1 MKTAY
6 IPIINKPTRVTNKT
20 STVIDHILTNS
31 YSETIFKTVIL
42 NLMFQIISYLPYRTI
57 SEIVTESYLKLFT
70 FAKNHLMNN
79 LSSVLKRTFLKL
91 IGKKLKLYK
100 LQWCLQIVFKTVSNV
115 MWYFFSTKK
124 NQDKSQRS
132 TKSLDP

>member
-42 NLMFQIISYLPYRTI
+42 NLMFQIISYLPYHTI

-115 MWYFFSTKK
+115 MWYFFFTKK

>member
-42 NLMFQIISYLPYRTI
+42 NLMFQIISYLPYHTI

>member
-42 NLMFQIISYLPYRTI
+42 NLMFQIISYLPYHTI

-70 FAKNHLMNN
+70 FTKSHLINN
-79 LSSVLKRTFLKL
+79 LSSILKRTFLKL

-100 LQWCLQIVFKTVSNV
+100 FQWCLQIVFKTVSNV
-115 MWYFFSTKK
+115 IWYFFSTKK

>member
-42 NLMFQIISYLPYRTI
+42 NLMFQVISYLPYHTI

-124 NQDKSQRS
+124 NQDKSQKS

>member
-31 YSETIFKTVIL
+31 YSEIIFKTVIL
-42 NLMFQIISYLPYRTI
+42 NLMFQIISYLPYHTI

-100 LQWCLQIVFKTVSNV
+100 LQ
-115 MWYFFSTKK
+115 
-124 NQDKSQRS
+124 
-132 TKSLDP
+132 

>member
-6 IPIINKPTRVTNKT
+6 ISIINKPTRVTNKT

-42 NLMFQIISYLPYRTI
+42 NLMFQIISYLPYHTI

-70 FAKNHLMNN
+70 FTKNHLMNN
-79 LSSVLKRTFLKL
+79 LSSILKRTFLKL

-100 LQWCLQIVFKTVSNV
+100 FQWCLQISNV
-115 MWYFFSTKK
+115 IWYFFSTKK

>member
-42 NLMFQIISYLPYRTI
+42 NLMFQIISYLPYHTI

-70 FAKNHLMNN
+70 FTKNHLMNN
-79 LSSVLKRTFLKL
+79 LSSILKRTFLKL

-100 LQWCLQIVFKTVSNV
+100 FQWCLQIVFKTVSNV
-115 MWYFFSTKK
+115 IWYFFSTKK